1 MIRIENLQ
9 KSFGK
14 RTILRDITLTINP
27 GKVTALIGP
36 NGAGKS
42 TLIKSMLGLVK
53 PEKGNIFIDDTPVS
67 NEKVRCMLGYMPQ
80 TPQFPPHMT
89 VREIMEFVQKLRKDA
104 PHRDM
109 KLLNQLGLQY
119 ELDKPFRTLS
129 GGTKQKVS
137 AVIAFLFFPN
147 VLILDEPTAGLD
159 PISALTFK
167 QRVRDEASAGKTIL
181 YTSHILQEI
190 EELADELIYLQDGK
204 AVLHVELKQFLQAHK
219 TESLEQALAAH
230 IATQEAA

>member
-9 KSFGK
+9 KSFGNRAILK
-14 RTILRDITLTINP
+14 NITIHLKP

-42 TLIKSMLGLVK
+42 TLIKSILGLVK
-53 PEKGNIFIDDTPVS
+53 PESGEIFIGDTSVT
-67 NEKVRCMLGYMPQ
+67 NEKVRCKLGYMPQ

-89 VREIMEFVQKLRKDA
+89 VREIIDFVQKLRSDA

-119 ELDKPFRTLS
+119 ELDKPFKTLS

-137 AVIAFLFFPN
+137 AVIAFLFFPD

-159 PISALTFK
+159 PVSALTFK
-167 QRVRDEASAGKTIL
+167 QRIREEANAGKTII

-190 EELADELIYLQDGK
+190 EELADELIYLQDGNV
-204 AVLHVELKQFLQAHK
+204 VLHVELRQFLSQHQ
-219 TESLEQALAAH
+219 TDSLESALAAH
-230 IATQEAA
+230 IAQEAA

>member
-89 VREIMEFVQKLRKDA
+89 VREIMEFVQK
-104 PHRDM
+104 
-109 KLLNQLGLQY
+109 
-119 ELDKPFRTLS
+119 
-129 GGTKQKVS
+129 
-137 AVIAFLFFPN
+137 
-147 VLILDEPTAGLD
+147 
-159 PISALTFK
+159 
-167 QRVRDEASAGKTIL
+167 
-181 YTSHILQEI
+181 I
-190 EELADELIYLQDGK
+190 EERRPTSRHETA
-204 AVLHVELKQFLQAHK
+204 
-219 TESLEQALAAH
+219 ESIRLTVR
-230 IATQEAA
+230 IR